1 MAAFRAGTLMD
12 TDKKRERAPVYQE
25 VEEKLM
31 EYIERRSRLYIRDK
45 CGVSYIH
52 LQEKARQYASRL
64 GISDSFK
71 ASNGWLHKVLKRGNK
86 KSVALHGEGMEMSPE
101 MQVYELGVQ
110 QGDLPRIIEAWVD
123 AEDDPVVI
131 ASDIDDMI
139 DEIEE
144 GTSIEM
150 ERDEEVEE
158 AVNVEAAKK
167 YVSWTDCLRS
177 FDTIRCYLRDNK
189 LKTIN
194 FEQAVESIRA
204 ERQDRA
210 TSQLSIRSFFSRK

>member
-1 MAAFRAGTLMD
+1 
-12 TDKKRERAPVYQE
+12 
-25 VEEKLM
+25 
-31 EYIERRSRLYIRDK
+31 
-45 CGVSYIH
+45 
-52 LQEKARQYASRL
+52 
-64 GISDSFK
+64 
-71 ASNGWLHKVLKRGNK
+71 
-86 KSVALHGEGMEMSPE
+86 
-101 MQVYELGVQ
+101 
-110 QGDLPRIIEAWVD
+110 
-123 AEDDPVVI
+123 VI

-158 AVNVEAAKK
+158 AMNVEAAKK
-167 YVSWTDCLRS
+167 YVSWTDCLWS

-189 LKTIN
+189 LKKIN

-210 TSQLSIRSFFSRK
+210 TSQLSIRSFFSPK

>member
-1 MAAFRAGTLMD
+1 MYFAQCVD
-12 TDKKRERAPVYQE
+12 YQVCNE
-25 VEEKLM
+25 TNAIPAMNE
-31 EYIERRSRLYIRDK
+31 
-45 CGVSYIH
+45 
-52 LQEKARQYASRL
+52 
-64 GISDSFK
+64 
-71 ASNGWLHKVLKRGNK
+71 
-86 KSVALHGEGMEMSPE
+86 SV
-101 MQVYELGVQ
+101 VYELGVQ

-123 AEDDPVVI
+123 AEDDPDVI

-210 TSQLSIRSFFSRK
+210 TSQLSIRSFFSWK